1 LIAWFVLIL
10 DLAAFFYDY
19 LNVLSVDFDTLNGG
33 VHRRLTDR

>member
-1 LIAWFVLIL
+1 LIL

-33 VHRRLTDR
+33 GASPVDG